1 MFRRM
6 GRLPLTVRIP
16 LGVAVLSLL
25 VSTALISLSLHGLS
39 RQFERQISDLG
50 QVYLDGL
57 SAAVLPAVRAGD
69 QTQMLEV
76 LNRALD
82 TQVGIIDRT
91 LAIIDAQGRL
101 VAHVARYDEVEAIP
115 LKARLARSASGT
127 YLSTVS
133 NGVWT
138 WRLLDENQPAL
149 GTVAANLDAGDFI
162 AQRRSLAIELALAGL
177 GVSLAGAGLG
187 FLLARRLQRPIMRLT
202 QQLRAARRHEPELL
216 DPAAAGP
223 DGELKELTEAYN
235 WMVRSVQERETLAR
249 RHARIERAALLGRMS
264 AALAHEVRNP
274 LAGMQTALQT
284 LRRFGHQEEARRDA
298 IDFVDRGVQTLRAV
312 VDASLQTFRPDE
324 RAPRATLADIQDVQ
338 LLIRSEARRK
348 RIRLTFR
355 NEWPVQEL
363 PLPAAP
369 LRQIL
374 LNLLLNAVAASP
386 PGAEITVDSEC
397 GESRLL
403 LRVADQGPG
412 FPEHARAALT
422 RPGDEQAEGM
432 GLGIVRELVAGM
444 EGEIDVAIGAWRDN
458 PERNGAGLDGAGPG
472 VVVTVLLPYAPQ
484 EDGK

>member
-1 MFRRM
+1 MFHRL

-16 LGVAVLSLL
+16 LGVAVLFFL
-25 VSTALISLSLHGLS
+25 VSSALISLSLHGLS
-39 RQFERQISDLG
+39 RQFERQVSNLG

-69 QTQMLEV
+69 RAQMLEV

-82 TQVGIIDRT
+82 TQVGIVDRT
-91 LAIIDAQGRL
+91 LAIIGAQGQL
-101 VAHVARYDEVEAIP
+101 IAHVARYAEVEAIP
-115 LKARLARSASGT
+115 LEAQLARSSSGT
-127 YLSTVS
+127 YLSAVS

-138 WRLLDENQPAL
+138 WRLLDENRPWL

-162 AQRRSLAIELALAGL
+162 AQRRSLTIDLVLAGL

-187 FLLARRLQRPIMRLT
+187 FLLARRLQRPIIRLT
-202 QQLRAARRHEPELL
+202 QQLRAARRHKPELL
-216 DPAAAGP
+216 DLRAARPG
-223 DGELKELTEAYN
+223 DNELNELMEAYN

-249 RHARIERAALLGRMS
+249 RHDRIERAALLGRMS

-298 IDFVDRGVQTLRAV
+298 IDFVDRGIQTLRSV
-312 VDASLQTFRPDE
+312 VDASLQTFRPDGQS
-324 RAPRATLADIQDVQ
+324 PRLTLADIQDVQ

-355 NEWPVQEL
+355 NDWPAQAL

-386 PGAEITVDSEC
+386 PGTEIEVDSEC
-397 GESRLL
+397 DGSRLR

-412 FPEHARAALT
+412 LPDEARAALMQH
-422 RPGDEQAEGM
+422 GDDHAEGM
-432 GLGIVRELVAGM
+432 GLGIVRELVQGLA
-444 EGEIDVAIGAWRDN
+444 GEIAIANAPGGGAT
-458 PERNGAGLDGAGPG
+458 
-472 VVVTVLLPYAPQ
+472 VTVQLPYAAL
-484 EDGK
+484 EDRK

>member
-1 MFRRM
+1 MFRRL

-25 VSTALISLSLHGLS
+25 VSSALITLSLHGLS
-39 RQFERQISDLG
+39 RQFERQIADLG

-69 QTQMLEV
+69 QAQMLEV

-91 LAIIDAQGRL
+91 LAIIDAQGKL

-115 LKARLARSASGT
+115 LKARLARSTSGT

-162 AQRRSLAIELALAGL
+162 EQRRSLAIELVLAGL

-216 DPAAAGP
+216 DLAAAGP
-223 DGELKELTEAYN
+223 GDSELKELMDAYN

-249 RHARIERAALLGRMS
+249 RHDRIERAALLGRMS

-324 RAPRATLADIQDVQ
+324 RAPRLTLADIQDVQ
-338 LLIRSEARRK
+338 VLIRSEARRK

-355 NEWPVQEL
+355 NDWPEQEL

-386 PGAEITVDSEC
+386 PGAEIAVDSEC

-412 FPEHARAALT
+412 FPEQARAALL
-422 RPGDEQAEGM
+422 RPGDEHAEGM
-432 GLGIVRELVAGM
+432 GLGIVRELVEGLA
-444 EGEIDVAIGAWRDN
+444 GEITVAEGSRQENAGRGA
-458 PERNGAGLDGAGPG
+458 
-472 VVVTVLLPYAPQ
+472 VVTVLLPYAPQ
-484 EDGK
+484 EDRK